1 MSFLAPPPSTSGS
14 RRKSTSDLFR
24 GMTVAKALAILKL
37 TQREYAELSDER
49 FRETFA
55 KRQEAEGAAKEV
67 LASKKANTSRP
78 DLKHWQPPPPL
89 VDHKKMMERSMKK
102 HEAFQFLVK
111 KRSVTRGEKQ
121 RSHEDSSC
129 SESLTRTPSV
139 GSWGS
144 QDLSDIGDV
153 ASPAAKRRGS
163 VLDYEYFTRGPMM
176 VGPGTP
182 PPILLPGMEDQ
193 QGGDEDQEEEKEE
206 DLAISSQ
213 VIDKAE
219 VTGTAT
225 TKSRKSQ
232 KKLIPFKVF
241 INHPVTFIPVA
252 VLTSSFSIPFLFK
265 LCKIWVRTHVLIRP
279 C

>member
-1 MSFLAPPPSTSGS
+1 MSFLAPPASTSGS

-55 KRQEAEGAAKEV
+55 KRQEAEGGTKEI
-67 LASKKANTSRP
+67 LSQASKKATSSRP

-111 KRSVTRGEKQ
+111 KRSVTREKQ
-121 RSHEDSSC
+121 RSHDSSC
-129 SESLTRTPSV
+129 SESLTPTPSV

-144 QDLSDIGDV
+144 QDLSDIGDL

-163 VLDYEYFTRGPMM
+163 VLDYEYYSRGPMM

-193 QGGDEDQEEEKEE
+193 PGADEEEEEEKEE
-206 DLAISSQ
+206 DLTTSSQ
-213 VIDKAE
+213 VLNQVE
-219 VTGTAT
+219 VTGKATA
-225 TKSRKSQ
+225 KSWKSQ

-241 INHPVTFIPVA
+241 TNHPITFNRSEQQLPN
-252 VLTSSFSIPFLFK
+252 F
-265 LCKIWVRTHVLIRP
+265 
-279 C
+279 

>member
-67 LASKKANTSRP
+67 LSQASKKANSSRP

-111 KRSVTRGEKQ
+111 KRSVTREKQ
-121 RSHEDSSC
+121 RSHDSSC
-129 SESLTRTPSV
+129 SESLTRTPSI

-153 ASPAAKRRGS
+153 VSPAAKRRGS
-163 VLDYEYFTRGPMM
+163 VLDYEYFSRGPMM

-182 PPILLPGMEDQ
+182 PPILIPGMEDQ
-193 QGGDEDQEEEKEE
+193 QGGDEDQEEEKAE

-213 VIDKAE
+213 VINKAE
-219 VTGTAT
+219 VTGKAT
-225 TKSRKSQ
+225 SKSWKSQ
-232 KKLIPFKVF
+232 KKLIPFKVL
-241 INHPVTFIPVA
+241 INHPVTFFAVA
-252 VLTSSFSIPFLFK
+252 VLNYESF
-265 LCKIWVRTHVLIRP
+265 
-279 C
+279 

>member
-1 MSFLAPPPSTSGS
+1 MSFLVPPASTSGS
-14 RRKSTSDLFR
+14 GRRKSTSDLFR

-55 KRQEAEGAAKEV
+55 KRQEAEGSAKEV
-67 LASKKANTSRP
+67 LSKQASKKANGSRP

-111 KRSVTRGEKQ
+111 KRSVTREKQ
-121 RSHEDSSC
+121 RSQDSSC
-129 SESLTRTPSV
+129 SESLTPTPSV

-144 QDLSDIGDV
+144 QDLSDIGDL

-163 VLDYEYFTRGPMM
+163 VLDFEYYSRGPMM

-182 PPILLPGMEDQ
+182 PPILVPGMEDQ
-193 QGGDEDQEEEKEE
+193 PGADEDQEEEE
-206 DLAISSQ
+206 DQISSQ
-213 VIDKAE
+213 AE
-219 VTGTAT
+219 VTGKNTS
-225 TKSRKSQ
+225 KSWKSQ
-232 KKLIPFKVF
+232 KKLIPFKATLQF
-241 INHPVTFIPVA
+241 NKQSLEA
-252 VLTSSFSIPFLFK
+252 DVLRSSKPRLLHNRGRSKSTGTRPA
-265 LCKIWVRTHVLIRP
+265 KIGLHSVY
-279 C
+279 

>member
-1 MSFLAPPPSTSGS
+1 MSFLAPPAATSGS

-55 KRQEAEGAAKEV
+55 KRQEAEGV
-67 LASKKANTSRP
+67 LSQASKKANGSRP
-78 DLKHWQPPPPL
+78 DLKHWQLPPPL

-111 KRSVTRGEKQ
+111 KRSVTREKQ
-121 RSHEDSSC
+121 CSQDSSW

-153 ASPAAKRRGS
+153 MSPAAKRRGS
-163 VLDYEYFTRGPMM
+163 VLDYEYYSRGPMM

-182 PPILLPGMEDQ
+182 PPILIPGME
-193 QGGDEDQEEEKEE
+193 EDQGAEEEQEEKEE
-206 DLAISSQ
+206 ANL
-213 VIDKAE
+213 VTKAE
-219 VTGTAT
+219 VAGKAT
-225 TKSRKSQ
+225 SKSWKSQ

-241 INHPVTFIPVA
+241 IIHL
-252 VLTSSFSIPFLFK
+252 VLTQLKTKGNRVDDLTAPYI
-265 LCKIWVRTHVLIRP
+265 
-279 C
+279 

>member
-1 MSFLAPPPSTSGS
+1 MSFLAAPASTSGS

-55 KRQEAEGAAKEV
+55 KRQEGEGAAKEV
-67 LASKKANTSRP
+67 LASKKANGSRP
-78 DLKHWQPPPPL
+78 DLKHWQPPPPS
-89 VDHKKMMERSMKK
+89 VDHKKIMERSMKK

-111 KRSVTRGEKQ
+111 KRSVTREKQ
-121 RSHEDSSC
+121 RSHDSSC

-153 ASPAAKRRGS
+153 ASPVAKRRGS
-163 VLDYEYFTRGPMM
+163 VLDYEYYSRGPMM

-182 PPILLPGMEDQ
+182 PPILIPGMEDQ
-193 QGGDEDQEEEKEE
+193 QGADEDEEEEKEE

-213 VIDKAE
+213 VINKVELTGKA
-219 VTGTAT
+219 TA
-225 TKSRKSQ
+225 KSWKSQ

-241 INHPVTFIPVA
+241 TNHPVTFNMYYLHSEGSPA
-252 VLTSSFSIPFLFK
+252 GPNRLFSSIPTLTESVTATLEF
-265 LCKIWVRTHVLIRP
+265 
-279 C
+279 